1 MPQQYLNYFI
11 PLKGGAQVN
20 DTEKNLALLQQG
32 QQALAKNLPEMMK
45 NFKGVSEAVLQDG
58 VLSKKEKEL
67 IAVAVG
73 VAIHCEL
80 WIANHVKLAL
90 DGGATVEEIL
100 DACSVTVMMGGGPSV
115 AATSHVIKTLKDLG
129 VEV

>member
-11 PLKGGAQVN
+11 QLKGGAQVN

-80 WIANHVKLAL
+80 
-90 DGGATVEEIL
+90 
-100 DACSVTVMMGGGPSV
+100 
-115 AATSHVIKTLKDLG
+115 
-129 VEV
+129 

>member
-1 MPQQYLNYFI
+1 M
-11 PLKGGAQVN
+11 N

-32 QQALAKNLPEMMK
+32 QQALAKNFPEMMK

-80 WIANHVKLAL
+80 
-90 DGGATVEEIL
+90 
-100 DACSVTVMMGGGPSV
+100 
-115 AATSHVIKTLKDLG
+115 
-129 VEV
+129 